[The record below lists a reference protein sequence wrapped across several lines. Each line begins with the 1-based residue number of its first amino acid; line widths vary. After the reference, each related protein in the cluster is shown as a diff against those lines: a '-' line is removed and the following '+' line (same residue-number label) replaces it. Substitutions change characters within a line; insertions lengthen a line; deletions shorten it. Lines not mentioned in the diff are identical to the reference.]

1 MAHCPFQPSRRP
13 PEASG
18 TREAC
23 LNVGP
28 IEVATHGDRGG
39 SMPSPRLSPFAECL
53 LALKGRD
60 LAPEEF
66 VSVLIELGCLAY
78 LLRRRGRASSNCLD
92 TSA

>member
-1 MAHCPFQPSRRP
+1 
-13 PEASG
+13 
-18 TREAC
+18 
-23 LNVGP
+23 
-28 IEVATHGDRGG
+28 
-39 SMPSPRLSPFAECL
+39 MPSLRLSPFAECL

-78 LLRRRGRASSNCLD
+78 QLRRRERASPNCLD